1 MPFLDTTRTST
12 LYADFSTNYQF
23 RSYNPTFPTPFDQTW
38 NSYKTNWQFS
48 GHLGFSANCTWIE
61 VKTQPG
67 GPGTAWNVWMYL
79 RILSNNGAGT
89 SNTTDILIFSSLG
102 ISGATTYIDY
112 GGSISGNHSASVG
125 TDVLWDVSETADPS
139 VFDYATFPR
148 YTTYNWYEKA
158 TVGSTAVIT
167 TTVTGKGSA
176 TATGT
181 VSTTRATAAYNAILG
196 ATGSCLGNA
205 THSFGLTNI
214 KVNNVVVQDIPHS
227 HTWHSQSATEWSY
240 SLLGGYDAFGIATGA
255 NGSISTTSYLTR
267 KCNVSGRFRSWLSHY
282 DDAQS
287 IDILGFNKTTTGYLR
302 TAMNTSNGEY
312 SGTQVMARY
321 SASTTLTE
329 EAYGSDTKTTTLDEV
344 PTYISAEL
352 ALATL
357 TGGDLFTGADARWV
371 RFRGW
376 RFPGASIS
384 QANTYSISGTGDDR
398 NYSPYPNFSGYR
410 YLDIQVKSLSGSQT
424 ATIEIT
430 EQPGGLIKT
439 WSLTTS
445 SSTFET
451 KTIDL
456 CSPTNITSTTDNQ
469 DDPYPRLNI
478 SDTTFQSQE
487 QRNLKYYGVS
497 RISRL
502 RVVSNTNFNIGTT
515 TLKKDTTNLFNIIP
529 SGYWHRD
536 KRITD
541 SLVAPVSGTQTLYYC
556 RRFFQ
561 QNTDGRD
568 EEESDIHWQYTT
580 GGVSGVAFA
589 TLLPQTIT
597 NICSSITATDT
608 YPTGGAVIR
617 HPGWSA
623 TNTTAYPGSGTCSVS
638 QPPLTNCYLNGDTGY
653 ATWLFGGGVLITP
666 DATQANGSSYSYGFN
681 FTGGSITAQTIFNR
695 INGDFIPDIPD
706 PFNVVAVTSPA
717 VKEGL
722 YLRSG
727 TIIRGANHGLLLNS
741 DGTPN
746 TSATNPVNLILNS
759 DSSNRGSATPNALG
773 MFETTT
779 PYAKGDRD
787 HNSNYVSLTVGLLP
801 VHWSKKHRSVF
812 KYTATTGQR
821 LTSACHAAGNQ
832 VYGAVK
838 IGKAHLYFSY
848 DATPTN
854 WVEVNTGITA
864 DDLTVRWNPYAMTK
878 TLVVV
883 IGNGTNITYQRTSDD
898 GVNFYMATTLSTTG
912 TRPTMLITQSGG
924 EFIFWRSTGG
934 NITRLYR
941 DLQGNTLIAAS
952 DVVTGGVVAD
962 DDITCYQY
970 PYSQKLVL
978 LYRNTSGNI
987 ITVVSSDNGQT
998 FS

>member
-12 LYADFSTNYQF
+12 LYAEFSTNHQW
-23 RSYNPTFPTPFDQTW
+23 RTYNPTVIAPIDQTW
-38 NSYKTNWQFS
+38 VTYKTGWTFS
-48 GHLGFSANCTWIE
+48 GHLGFSAACSIIE

-67 GPGTAWNVWMYL
+67 GPGTAWNVWSYL
-79 RILSNNGAGT
+79 RVVSNNGAGT
-89 SNTTDILIFSSLG
+89 TTTQDILLYSNLG
-102 ISGATTYIDY
+102 ISGATSYIDY
-112 GGSISGNHSASVG
+112 GFTISGNHSASVG
-125 TDVLWDVSETADPS
+125 TDVLWDISENADPS
-139 VFDYATFPR
+139 VFDYAIFPR
-148 YTTYNWYEKA
+148 YTSYQWYEKA
-158 TVGSTAVIT
+158 TVGSTATIT

-176 TATGT
+176 TASGT
-181 VSTTRATAAYNAILG
+181 VSTTRATASYKATLG
-196 ATGSCLGNA
+196 ATGFCLGTA
-205 THSFGLTNI
+205 THTFTLSNV
-214 KVNNVVVQDIPHS
+214 KVNNVLVVDIPHAHS
-227 HTWHSQSATEWSY
+227 WHSQLASEWY
-240 SLLGGYDAFGIATGA
+240 YGLTGGFDAFGIATGA
-255 NGSISTTSYLTR
+255 NGSISTTSELLR
-267 KCNVSGRFRSWLSHY
+267 KCNVSGRFRSWKTNY
-282 DDAQS
+282 QDAQS
-287 IDILGFNKTTTGYLR
+287 IDILGFNKNTTGYLR
-302 TAMNTSNGEY
+302 AAMNTADGEY
-312 SGTQVMARY
+312 SGSQTFSRY
-321 SASTTLTE
+321 TTTTILTE

-352 ALATL
+352 ATATL
-357 TGGDLFTGADARWV
+357 SGGDLFTGADARWV

-384 QANTYSISGTGDDR
+384 QSNTYSIAGTGDDR
-398 NYSPYPNFSGYR
+398 NYSPYPNLSGYR

-430 EQPGGLIKT
+430 EQPGGITKT
-439 WSLTTS
+439 WSLTTA
-445 SSTFET
+445 SSTYET

-456 CSPTNITSTTDNQ
+456 CSPTSVTATTDNQ

-478 SDTTFQSQE
+478 ADTTFLSQE
-487 QRNLKYYGVS
+487 ARNLKYYGVS

-502 RVVSNTNFNIGTT
+502 RVVSNANFNIGTT
-515 TLKKDTTNLFNIIP
+515 TLKKDTSNLFNLVP

-541 SLVAPVSGTQTLYYC
+541 SLVAPGSGTQTYYYC
-556 RRFFQ
+556 RRFWQ

-580 GGVSGVAFA
+580 GGFSGVAFA
-589 TLLPQTIT
+589 TLFPQTIT
-597 NICSSITATDT
+597 NLCSSITATDT
-608 YPTGGAVIR
+608 YPTGGAIVR

-638 QPPLTNCYLNGDTGY
+638 QPPLVACYLNGDTGY
-653 ATWLFGGGVLITP
+653 STWLFGGGVLITP
-666 DATQANGSSYSYGFN
+666 DATQTNGSSYSYGFD

-695 INGDFIPDIPD
+695 INGDFIPDIAD

-717 VKEGL
+717 VKDGL

-746 TSATNPVNLILNS
+746 TSAANSVNLILNS
-759 DSSNRGSATPNALG
+759 DSSNRGSAVPNAIG
-773 MFETTT
+773 MFETGG

-787 HNSNYVSLTVGLLP
+787 HDSKYVSLTVGLVP

-812 KYTATTGQR
+812 KYTDISGQR
-821 LTSACHAAGNQ
+821 LTSACHFAGNQ

-838 IGKAHLYFSY
+838 SGKAHLYFSY
-848 DATPTN
+848 EATPTN
-854 WVEVNTGITA
+854 WQEVNTGITA
-864 DDLTVRWNPYAMTK
+864 DDLTVRWNPYALTK
-878 TLVVV
+878 TLCMVV
-883 IGNGTNITYQRTSDD
+883 GNGTTITYQRTSDD

-912 TRPTMLITQSGG
+912 TRPTMLITQNGG

-941 DLQGNTLIAAS
+941 DLMGNTLIAAS

-978 LYRNTSGNI
+978 LYRNTAGNI